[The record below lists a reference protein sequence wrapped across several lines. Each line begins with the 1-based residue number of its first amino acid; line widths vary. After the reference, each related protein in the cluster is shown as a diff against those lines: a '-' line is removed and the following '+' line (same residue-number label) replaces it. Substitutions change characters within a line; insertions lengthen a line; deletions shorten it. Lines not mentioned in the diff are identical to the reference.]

1 MDTISLEDLVN
12 GMQVVAVFCGSLLSI
27 FAFFHFA
34 LVRPIKGFLQ
44 REIVANLVDINES
57 IQNNTKEIQENTS
70 KLDEHIAN
78 GGHSHG
84 E

>member
-12 GMQVVAVFCGSLLSI
+12 GVQIVAVFCGSILSI

-34 LVRPIKGFLQ
+34 LVRPIKSFLQ
-44 REIVANLVDINES
+44 REIVTNLVDINNS
-57 IQNNTKEIQENTS
+57 IQENS
-70 KLDEHIAN
+70 RKLDDHIAN
-78 GGHSHG
+78 GGHHNG